1 MGNRVY
7 DNSTFEKVN
16 LIKEKGIK
24 LIAIY
29 LDDMNKLDEE
39 LGF

>member
-1 MGNRVY
+1 MGDRVY
-7 DNSTFEKVN
+7 DNSTFKKVN
-16 LIKEKGIK
+16 LLKEKGVK

-29 LDDMNKLDEE
+29 PNDMNKLDEE